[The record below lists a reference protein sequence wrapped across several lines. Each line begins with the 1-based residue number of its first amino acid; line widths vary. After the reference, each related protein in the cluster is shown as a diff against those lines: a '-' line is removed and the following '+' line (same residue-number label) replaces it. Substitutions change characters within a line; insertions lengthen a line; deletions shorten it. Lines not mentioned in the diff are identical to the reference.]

1 MKIGLHDSEKE
12 YLKRKTFPNYALM
25 KISAYHKSIGDTVEW
40 WNPLEKY
47 DKVYSSKIFDFTP
60 YNPYLPPDTI
70 KGGTGYDIHSVL
82 PDEIDR
88 CFPDYSIYPECDYA
102 IGYITR
108 GCPNNCRWCIVPQK
122 EGNIQPYRTWQELV
136 RADSNKLVLMDNNIL
151 SCEYGIKQLESL
163 IDSGYQIDLNQ
174 GMDARLVNDRIAAI
188 LSRIKWVKYIRFSC
202 DTTAQ
207 IKAIETAAELLLNH
221 GIKPYKLFIYL
232 LVTADVENAAYRVE
246 RLRKLKGITIYAQA
260 ERNERKGIIPNKL
273 QLEFAQRYV
282 YSGKYRKE
290 TWQEYCVKRSINRDS
305 SIKWDGQEYANAI
318 RYGFKVLLTDMER
331 QKAKKLNNA
340 DFAEFFRRLHKGIE
354 QRLCYDKNTRYTLK
368 CDLDKIIFDFGDK
381 KIYLTWS
388 MAARHIKCWVMEENE
403 NKQEVHMGKID
414 FTAMKNSRKA
424 IEDKVEDNIPTGLE
438 ESYSGVWG
446 SKEKIT
452 TVEISR
458 LKPYMDS
465 NGGQPYKINPKKV
478 EQIAASAMDIGIITP
493 LRVRPKGDIYEVI
506 CGHHRLEAAKSLN
519 QISVP
524 CIIKDYS
531 DEEVFRILS
540 ESNIQRDRTLPSEYG
555 KIFARYMGLRN
566 DDETTAE
573 EIAVKFD
580 VSRKTM
586 YRYLDV
592 NRLIPELQE
601 MTDTGIINIGAVEYI
616 AKLDTDVQN
625 ALYQALDK
633 AKVKLSAALAKRVR
647 SLVDDFKGDVTADSI
662 FFTLTNKSE
671 KKSSSTVYENIRQ
684 KYNVDI
690 PDKEL
695 DELIAQLLD
704 KHFQSVSQ

>member
-47 DKVYSSKIFDFTP
+47 DRVYSSKIFDFTP
-60 YNPYLPPDTI
+60 ENPYLPPDTI

-82 PDEIDR
+82 PDEIEN
-88 CFPDYSIYPECDYA
+88 CFPDYSIYPECNYA

-108 GCPNNCRWCIVPQK
+108 GCLNKCRWCIVPQK
-122 EGNIQPYRTWQELV
+122 EGNIKPYRTWQELV

-151 SCEYGIKQLESL
+151 ACEYGIRQLESL

-174 GMDARLVNDRIAAI
+174 GMDARLVTDKIAAI
-188 LSRIKWVKYIRFSC
+188 LSKIKWIKYIRFSC

-207 IKAIETAAELLLNH
+207 IKAIENAAELLLKY
-221 GIKPYKLFIYL
+221 GVKPYKLFIYL
-232 LVTADVENAAYRVE
+232 LVTADVDNAAYRVE
-246 RLRKLKGITIYAQA
+246 QLKKLRGITIYAQA

-290 TWQEYCVKRSINRDS
+290 TWQEYCNKRSIT
-305 SIKWDGQEYANAI
+305 I
-318 RYGFKVLLTDMER
+318 
-331 QKAKKLNNA
+331 
-340 DFAEFFRRLHKGIE
+340 
-354 QRLCYDKNTRYTLK
+354 
-368 CDLDKIIFDFGDK
+368 
-381 KIYLTWS
+381 
-388 MAARHIKCWVMEENE
+388 
-403 NKQEVHMGKID
+403 NKQEVQAMGKID

-424 IEDKVEDNIPTGLE
+424 IEEKVEDNIPTELE
-438 ESYSGVWG
+438 ESYSDVWG
-446 SKEKIT
+446 GKEKIT
-452 TVEISR
+452 TIEISR
-458 LKPYMDS
+458 LKPYRDK

-478 EQIAASAMDIGIITP
+478 KQIVASAEDIGIITP

-506 CGHHRLEAAKSLN
+506 CGHHRLEAAKALG

-524 CIIKDYS
+524 CIVRDYS
-531 DEEVFRILS
+531 DSEVFKILS

-555 KIFARYMGLRN
+555 KIFARYMELRS
-566 DDETTAE
+566 DDETTGE
-573 EIAVKFD
+573 EIAAKFD

-601 MTDTGIINIGAVEYI
+601 MTDTGIINIGAVDYI
-616 AKLDTDVQN
+616 AKLDVDVQN
-625 ALYQALDK
+625 ALYLALDE

-647 SLVDDFKGDVTADSI
+647 SLADSRNGLVEVSDI
-662 FFTLTNKSE
+662 ISVLTDKE
-671 KKSSSTVYENIRQ
+671 DKKPMGSIYENIRK
-684 KYNVDI
+684 KYKVTISDN
-690 PDKEL
+690 EL
-695 DELIAQLLD
+695 DELTARLLD
-704 KHFQSVSQ
+704 DYFKSVSR

>member
-47 DKVYSSKIFDFTP
+47 DRVYSSKIFDFTP
-60 YNPYLPPDTI
+60 ENPYLPPDTI

-82 PDEIDR
+82 PDEIEN

-108 GCPNNCRWCIVPQK
+108 GCPNKCRWCIVPQK
-122 EGNIQPYRTWQELV
+122 EGNIKPYRTWQELV
-136 RADSNKLVLMDNNIL
+136 RPDSNKLVLMDNNIL
-151 SCEYGIKQLESL
+151 ACEYGIEQLESL

-174 GMDARLVNDRIAAI
+174 GMDARLVTDRIAEI
-188 LSRIKWVKYIRFSC
+188 LSRIKWIKYIRFSC

-207 IKAIETAAELLLNH
+207 IKAIENASELLMKY
-221 GIKPYKLFIYL
+221 GVKPYKLFVYL
-232 LVTADVENAAYRVE
+232 LVTADVENAAHRVE
-246 RLRKLKGITIYAQA
+246 QLKKLRGITIYAQA

-290 TWQEYCVKRSINRDS
+290 TWQEYCDKR
-305 SIKWDGQEYANAI
+305 
-318 RYGFKVLLTDMER
+318 
-331 QKAKKLNNA
+331 
-340 DFAEFFRRLHKGIE
+340 GIT
-354 QRLCYDKNTRYTLK
+354 N
-368 CDLDKIIFDFGDK
+368 
-381 KIYLTWS
+381 
-388 MAARHIKCWVMEENE
+388 
-403 NKQEVHMGKID
+403 NKQEVQAMGKID

-424 IEDKVEDNIPTGLE
+424 IEDKVEDNIPSELE

-446 SKEKIT
+446 GKEKIT
-452 TVEISR
+452 AIELSR
-458 LKPYMDS
+458 LKPYRDR

-478 EQIAASAMDIGIITP
+478 EQIAASAADIGIITP
-493 LRVRPKGDIYEVI
+493 LRVRPKGEIYEVI
-506 CGHHRLEAAKSLN
+506 CGHHRFEAAKSLG

-524 CIIKDYS
+524 CIVRDYS
-531 DEEVFRILS
+531 DDEVFKILS

-555 KIFARYMGLRN
+555 KIFARYMELRS
-566 DDETTAE
+566 DDETTGE
-573 EIAVKFD
+573 EIAAKFD

-601 MTDTGIINIGAVEYI
+601 MTDTGIINIGAVDYI
-616 AKLDTDVQN
+616 AKLDTGVQN
-625 ALYQALDK
+625 ALYLALDE

-647 SLVDDFKGDVTADSI
+647 SLADSRNGLVEAYDI
-662 FFTLTNKSE
+662 LDVLTDKE
-671 KKSSSTVYENIRQ
+671 DKKPTGSTYENIRK
-684 KYNVDI
+684 KYKVTISDS
-690 PDKEL
+690 EL
-695 DELIAQLLD
+695 SKLAEKLLAEY
-704 KHFQSVSQ
+704 FESVSQ

>member
-47 DKVYSSKIFDFTP
+47 DRVYSSKIFDFTP
-60 YNPYLPPDTI
+60 ENPYLPPNTI

-82 PDEIDR
+82 PDEIEN

-108 GCPNNCRWCIVPQK
+108 GCPNKCRWCIVPQK
-122 EGNIQPYRTWQELV
+122 EGNIKPYRTWQEIV
-136 RADSNKLVLMDNNIL
+136 RPDSNKLVLMDNNVL
-151 SCEYGIKQLESL
+151 ACEYGIQQLESL

-174 GMDARLVNDRIAAI
+174 GMDARLVNDRIAAV
-188 LSRIKWVKYIRFSC
+188 LSKIKWIKYIRFSC

-207 IKAIETAAELLLNH
+207 IKAIENAAELLLNH

-232 LVTADVENAAYRVE
+232 LVTADVENADYRVE
-246 RLRKLKGITIYAQA
+246 RLKKLKGITIYAQA

-290 TWQEYCVKRSINRDS
+290 TWQEYCKKRNINENS
-305 SIKWDGQEYANAI
+305 AMKWNGQTHINAI
-318 RYGFKVLLTDMER
+318 KYGFNVLLTNMER

-340 DFAEFFRRLHKGIE
+340 DFADFFRRLHNGIE
-354 QRLCYDKNTRYTLK
+354 QKLYYDKNTRYTLR
-368 CDLDKIIFDFGDK
+368 CNFDKVIFDFGDR
-381 KIYLTWS
+381 KIYLTWG
-388 MAARHIKCWVMEENE
+388 MAARYIKRWVMEESQ
-403 NKQEVHMGKID
+403 KQEVQAMGKID

-424 IEDKVEDNIPTGLE
+424 IEDKVEDNIPTELE
-438 ESYSGVWG
+438 ESYSDVWG
-446 SKEKIT
+446 GKEKIT
-452 TVEISR
+452 TIELSR
-458 LKPYMDS
+458 LKPYRDK

-478 EQIAASAMDIGIITP
+478 EQIAASAADIGIITP
-493 LRVRPKGDIYEVI
+493 LRVRPKGEIYEVI
-506 CGHHRLEAAKSLN
+506 CGHHRLEAAKSLG

-524 CIIKDYS
+524 CIVRDYS
-531 DEEVFRILS
+531 DDEVFKILS

-555 KIFARYMGLRN
+555 KIFARYMELRS
-566 DDETTAE
+566 DDETTGE
-573 EIAVKFD
+573 EIAAKFD

-601 MTDTGIINIGAVEYI
+601 MTDTGIINIGAVDYI
-616 AKLDTDVQN
+616 AKLDVDVQN
-625 ALYQALDK
+625 VLYLALDE

-647 SLVDDFKGDVTADSI
+647 SLADSQNGLVEAYDI
-662 FFTLTNKSE
+662 LAVLTDKE
-671 KKSSSTVYENIRQ
+671 DKKSTYSTYENIRK
-684 KYNVDI
+684 KYKVTISDS
-690 PDKEL
+690 EL
-695 DELIAQLLD
+695 NKLAEKLLSEYF
-704 KHFQSVSQ
+704 KSVSR